1 MNIISFSTALQRQG
15 QKLDQL
21 VRLLD
26 TRARTASFSARK
38 SKDRIGRI
46 YVINLD
52 RKPDR
57 WRKISKELERVK
69 DIRGLPLFSLTRRF
83 SAVDS
88 RYLTTVNEEILQPYY
103 SLADQLAVEPN
114 KKLAINDESRSR
126 RIEMTPQEK
135 AVALSHIEVWKL
147 VASSDIP
154 YTLVLEDDVYFRYGF
169 ARAVDAAWSNL
180 IDHKTKDPRFDLLY
194 LSYQAAK
201 SDGSANVRYAQS
213 TNRPSTGIW
222 NASGYV
228 LTPKGARKL
237 LSLLPVYGPLDLWL
251 NLQFDK
257 LDVLVTPRS
266 IIEQRMDTPSTNSYS
281 IMPVLS
287 QVGVYTREK
296 PLVPST
302 KLLQEPI
309 FACGEQGSGLTAL
322 ATALS
327 MLGYTCCSD
336 IKKLPDQEAGKVMTA
351 QSGRSFNAYVNVGNL
366 GSDAFEGLADLYPD
380 ARFIVTS
387 GIGEIPASMRGRVL
401 SLAPQES
408 DKWEVLC
415 TFLGLEYPAFTYPD
429 SKDMGQRNVLQM
441 EDRVSPPLRRHK
453 WDISP
458 WIIAVNNW
466 GGIRIDEVSPE
477 AGTVSRLIKA
487 WPSSSGDDEWI
498 LRNDTFPSNL
508 ALFTPDNVV
517 VNYSGASELQFRKQG
532 TSVREFT
539 AGAIASREAF
549 LYGTFAARLKATNVS
564 GLVTGIFLH
573 RNGPH
578 QEIDIE
584 LLGKDTTKML
594 VNVFYNPGIK
604 GTKLEYGYRGT
615 PVTIDLG
622 FDASQDFH
630 LYEIEWS
637 TAGIRWRVDG
647 KLVYERV
654 LWDPTPIPNL
664 PMEFNV
670 NLWHSRSKE
679 LSGKLDLIN
688 IPASVA
694 IKSVHV
700 SSDRVDAT

>member
-1 MNIISFSTALQRQG
+1 MNIISFSTALQRQR

-21 VRLLD
+21 VRLFD

-88 RYLTTVNEEILQPYY
+88 RYLTTVNEETLRPYY

-126 RIEMTPQEK
+126 RIEVTPQEE

-147 VASSDIP
+147 VASGDIP

-201 SDGSANVRYAQS
+201 SDGSAKVRYAQP

-228 LTPKGARKL
+228 LTPEGARKL

-287 QVGVYTREK
+287 QVGVYIREK

-309 FACGEQGSGLTAL
+309 FACGEQGSCLTAL

-336 IKKLPDQEAGKVMTA
+336 IKKLPDQEADKLMTA
-351 QSGRSFNAYVNVGNL
+351 RSGRSFNAYVNVGDL
-366 GSDAFEGLADLYPD
+366 GSDAFEGLAGLYPD

-387 GIGEIPASMRGRVL
+387 DIGEIPASMRGRVL
-401 SLAPQES
+401 SLTPQES

-415 TFLGLEYPAFTYPD
+415 TFLGLEYPPFTYPD
-429 SKDMGQRNVLQM
+429 SKD
-441 EDRVSPPLRRHK
+441 S
-453 WDISP
+453 SP

-466 GGIRIDEVSPE
+466 GGIRIDEASPE

-487 WPSSSGDDEWI
+487 WPGSSGDDEWI

-517 VNYSGASELQFRKQG
+517 MNYSGASELQFHKHD
-532 TSVREFT
+532 TSVRKFT
-539 AGAIASREAF
+539 AGAVVSREAF
-549 LYGTFAARLKATNVS
+549 LYGTFAARLRTTNVS

-594 VNVFYNPGIK
+594 VNVFYNPGSE

-670 NLWHSRSKE
+670 NLWHSRSKD
-679 LSGKLDLIN
+679 LSGKLDLMN

-700 SSDRVDAT
+700 SGDRVDAT